1 MEKSAP
7 PENNLSGEVQELR
20 RCLRDLVALTPLPA
34 LWEGLEP
41 QGVAESLADALLSVL
56 RLDLIYVRLIGSADG
71 MVHEAARTGG
81 RPGASDRAAEIGQ
94 ALETCLRATPLAIPE
109 AIPALTGEGMVRIL
123 CLHIGHSGEKGV
135 IVIGSCRS
143 NFPTETERLLGGI
156 AANQVAVA
164 MDNVR
169 LFEAAQKEINERK
182 QVEAALRES
191 EERFRALVQQA
202 VVGVAQTDLDRK
214 SVVVNDRYCQMVG
227 RSREVMLTLRMQDIT
242 HPDDLPDYLQQFRRL
257 VAEGVDFVLEKR
269 NVRPDGAYVW
279 VRKHVS
285 LVRDAAG
292 HPQYAAVVNE
302 DITERKRAE
311 AEIAD
316 LNARLQRAVAE
327 SHHRIKNN
335 LQILSSMVDMQRNNA
350 QESVPKSELERLGT
364 HILTLASLH
373 DMLTSESKV
382 NTESLDIVSL
392 KTALEK
398 LVPMLQT
405 AAGGR
410 RIVIRMEE
418 DIVLPL
424 KQGGSFILLVNE
436 LVSNAIKHGNGDVEV
451 RLRPEQV
458 WPPET
463 ERRKRPRA
471 RLELIESFGRWD
483 LKGRI
488 VFENRVEGG
497 ARVVVTF
504 PLFESAEAVV
514 NPERIESQNP
524 RSATE

>member
-1 MEKSAP
+1 
-7 PENNLSGEVQELR
+7 
-20 RCLRDLVALTPLPA
+20 
-34 LWEGLEP
+34 
-41 QGVAESLADALLSVL
+41 
-56 RLDLIYVRLIGSADG
+56 
-71 MVHEAARTGG
+71 
-81 RPGASDRAAEIGQ
+81 
-94 ALETCLRATPLAIPE
+94 
-109 AIPALTGEGMVRIL
+109 
-123 CLHIGHSGEKGV
+123 
-135 IVIGSCRS
+135 
-143 NFPTETERLLGGI
+143 
-156 AANQVAVA
+156 
-164 MDNVR
+164 
-169 LFEAAQKEINERK
+169 
-182 QVEAALRES
+182 
-191 EERFRALVQQA
+191 
-202 VVGVAQTDLDRK
+202 
-214 SVVVNDRYCQMVG
+214 
-227 RSREVMLTLRMQDIT
+227 
-242 HPDDLPDYLQQFRRL
+242 
-257 VAEGVDFVLEKR
+257 GVDFVLEKR

-292 HPQYAAVVNE
+292 RPQYAAVVSE

-335 LQILSSMVDMQRNNA
+335 LQILSAMVDMQRNNA
-350 QESVPKSELERLGT
+350 QESVPKSELERLGI

-382 NTESLDIVSL
+382 STESLDIVSL

-418 DIVLPL
+418 EIVLPL

-436 LVSNAIKHGNGDVEV
+436 LVSNAIKHGKGDVEV
-451 RLRPEQV
+451 HLRSEPV
-458 WPPET
+458 WPPQM

-471 RLELIESFGRWD
+471 RLEVCDDGPGFPPDFDPRNAANTGLELIESFGRWD
-483 LKGRI
+483 LKGRV

-504 PLFESAEAVV
+504 PLFASAEAVV
-514 NPERIESQNP
+514 QAV
-524 RSATE
+524 SASPC